1 MLGRFADIAS
11 LSPGL
16 HGLSNRK
23 VSIVK
28 TVSPKMSSPATDP
41 IKSIAASQ
49 LRLGMYIHK
58 LGGGWLSHSFWRGA
72 FLLNRQEDLQ
82 AILASALPEV
92 WIDLSRGLDVAQE
105 HEARTAAMTETAA
118 TLSEPAGPAAA
129 ALRAPPPA
137 TPPSDEAG
145 KRHTTSRTGSATF
158 AEESVRA
165 RRICKE
171 AREAVVAI
179 FAQARM
185 GRTVDADAS
194 LPLVEEIADS
204 VSRNSD
210 ALVSMARLRAR
221 NDYTYMHSVAVCALM
236 VALAQQLGLPDD
248 EVREAGLAGLMHD
261 LGKAMMPPDVLNK
274 PGALTP
280 AEFAIMREHPVEGW
294 KLLRA
299 DGAAGSSVRTVA
311 LHHHEK
317 FDGSGYPA
325 QLSGEAIPLVA
336 RMGAILRRLRRHH
349 HRPALQESM
358 GSGACGATDERM
370 GRALRPGAAAGFHQE
385 PGNLPGGFTGAPG
398 FRAARGG
405 VRAEP
410 RDAAQTGGQGLFF
423 GQVRAAHDA

>member
-1 MLGRFADIAS
+1 
-11 LSPGL
+11 
-16 HGLSNRK
+16 
-23 VSIVK
+23 
-28 TVSPKMSSPATDP
+28 
-41 IKSIAASQ
+41 
-49 LRLGMYIHK
+49 MYIHK

-137 TPPSDEAG
+137 TPPSDKAG
-145 KRHTTSRTGSATF
+145 KAHTTSRTRSATF

-204 VSRNSD
+204 VSRNPD

-325 QLSGEAIPLVA
+325 RLSGEAIPLVA
-336 RMGAILRRLRRHH
+336 RMGAICDVYDAITTDRPYKNRWDPAHAVRQMSAWTGHFDPVLLQAFIKSLGIYPVGSLVRLASGRLAVVSEQN
-349 HRPALQESM
+349 PATLLKPVVKVFFSVR
-358 GSGACGATDERM
+358 SGQRMTPERLDL
-370 GRALRPGAAAGFHQE
+370 ALADTADHITGIEDPAVWKFH
-385 PGNLPGGFTGAPG
+385 
-398 FRAARGG
+398 
-405 VRAEP
+405 
-410 RDAAQTGGQGLFF
+410 GLEALW
-423 GQVRAAHDA
+423 QQ

>member
-1 MLGRFADIAS
+1 M
-11 LSPGL
+11 
-16 HGLSNRK
+16 
-23 VSIVK
+23 
-28 TVSPKMSSPATDP
+28 
-41 IKSIAASQ
+41 
-49 LRLGMYIHK
+49 
-58 LGGGWLSHSFWRGA
+58 
-72 FLLNRQEDLQ
+72 
-82 AILASALPEV
+82 
-92 WIDLSRGLDVAQE
+92 
-105 HEARTAAMTETAA
+105 
-118 TLSEPAGPAAA
+118 
-129 ALRAPPPA
+129 
-137 TPPSDEAG
+137 
-145 KRHTTSRTGSATF
+145 
-158 AEESVRA
+158 
-165 RRICKE
+165 
-171 AREAVVAI
+171 VAI

-204 VSRNSD
+204 VSRNPD

-325 QLSGEAIPLVA
+325 RLSGEAIPLVA
-336 RMGAILRRLRRHH
+336 RMGAICDVYDAITTDRPYKNRWDPAHAVRQMSAWTGHFDPVLLQAFIKSLGIYPVGSLVRLASGRLAVVSEQNHATLLKPVVKVFFSVRSGQRMTPERLDLALAETADHITGIED
-349 HRPALQESM
+349 PAVWKFHGLE
-358 GSGACGATDERM
+358 
-370 GRALRPGAAAGFHQE
+370 ALWQ
-385 PGNLPGGFTGAPG
+385 
-398 FRAARGG
+398 
-405 VRAEP
+405 
-410 RDAAQTGGQGLFF
+410 Q
-423 GQVRAAHDA
+423 

>member
-1 MLGRFADIAS
+1 
-11 LSPGL
+11 
-16 HGLSNRK
+16 
-23 VSIVK
+23 
-28 TVSPKMSSPATDP
+28 
-41 IKSIAASQ
+41 
-49 LRLGMYIHK
+49 MYIHK

-137 TPPSDEAG
+137 TPPSDKAG
-145 KRHTTSRTGSATF
+145 KAHTTSRTRSATF

-204 VSRNSD
+204 VSRNPD

-261 LGKAMMPPDVLNK
+261 LGKAMMPPEVLNK

-325 QLSGEAIPLVA
+325 RLSGEAIPLVA
-336 RMGAILRRLRRHH
+336 RMGAICDVYDAITTDRPYKNRWDPAHAVRQMSAWTGHFDPVLLQAFIKSLGIYPVGSLVRLASGRLAVVSEQNHATLLKPVVKVFFSVRSGQRMTPERLDLALAETADHITGIED
-349 HRPALQESM
+349 PAVWKFHGLE
-358 GSGACGATDERM
+358 
-370 GRALRPGAAAGFHQE
+370 ALWQ
-385 PGNLPGGFTGAPG
+385 
-398 FRAARGG
+398 
-405 VRAEP
+405 
-410 RDAAQTGGQGLFF
+410 Q
-423 GQVRAAHDA
+423 